1 MMTTFLALSVSAS
14 VKERPRSKGVQ
25 DLEELWT
32 DIGELGEELL
42 LCGIGLVRQR
52 ERDRLVGIIHQR
64 DAIVASHGNF
74 FNTGQGRK
82 TVDAVNKDIPI
93 THLEP
98 MQLLVDRAHSES
110 RFASLLATL
119 LGVIALVLA
128 TSGIYGVLSYS
139 VAQGTTEIGIRMAI
153 GAPRA
158 QVLRMILADGF
169 ARILPGLLAGFL
181 LCLAVTPLLAQLL

>member
-119 LGVIALVLA
+119 LGVIALVL
-128 TSGIYGVLSYS
+128 
-139 VAQGTTEIGIRMAI
+139 
-153 GAPRA
+153 PRA
-158 QVLRMILADGF
+158 ASTVSSRTPSHRAPQKSASAWPS
-169 ARILPGLLAGFL
+169 ARRALLSCA
-181 LCLAVTPLLAQLL
+181 